1 MVLNGVDDQASRLEQ
16 RKIRVMSLPDQ
27 KDSAARDMQP
37 ALPAYLSSVDDLVLR
52 LNSDRVH
59 GLSNAEA
66 QFRLRSHGANE
77 LPAPRPV
84 PEWVKFLKQ
93 FADPL
98 IMLLLFAMVISLLAW
113 FVEGRHDVPYEMLT
127 IIAIVLFNSVL
138 GYLQERHAEDAMAAL
153 KALSAP
159 SARVLREGEPC
170 QIPAREVVPGD
181 ILLIEEG
188 DTIPADARVA
198 ESIVLRVAEAALTG
212 ESSPVSKNP
221 EALAEKTS
229 IGDQANMV
237 FSGTSVTTGRGSAI
251 VVATGPDTEIGRIA
265 ASIEATREA
274 PTPLQKELSQV
285 SRFLGRSVIAIAI
298 VMGLTLL
305 WLDRHEL
312 SPGHFV
318 TILIFAVALAV
329 AAVPEGLAA
338 INTIILSLG
347 MARMA
352 KRNVIVRRLSSVET
366 LGSTTVICSDK
377 TGTLTRNEMTVRRVV
392 VPGGSVEISGI
403 GYAPEGQLMLNGAP
417 LENEHLKNSVQRLLY
432 TAELANNA
440 RLMKAGERWAI
451 QGDPTEGALI
461 VAARK
466 AGITKD
472 YMVERF
478 IRIGELPFSSERKM
492 MSIAHRDARNE
503 QLIGIAAKGAPDV
516 LLACCSHEQSG
527 DEICPLTSERRGE
540 WAAAIDALAGE
551 ALRTLGVA
559 YRMIPQHALQNG
571 LTEEH
576 EEEMVFLGV
585 VGMIDP
591 PRHEAAV
598 AVQAAKTAGV
608 RTVMITGDHQITAAA
623 IATELGIVE
632 KGARAVTGAELQ
644 RMNDE
649 QLRETVCRY
658 SVYARVA
665 PEHKLRIVSAL
676 QDEGYVAAMT
686 GDGVNDA
693 PALKKADIG
702 VAMGITGTDVSK
714 SAADMVL
721 TDDNFASIV
730 AAVEE
735 GRTIFANIQKCL
747 RFLLSSNAG
756 EVCFMFL
763 GVVLAGVI
771 GLHGGPGSS
780 ITVPLLAVQILWV
793 NLLTDSA
800 PALALSADP
809 VDHDVMKIPP
819 RDPSRHVIDAP
830 MWKDIY
836 YVGAIMGIGTL
847 AVTDWV
853 LPDGLIPGGTGDISR
868 AQTMAFT
875 TLVFF
880 QVFNTFNARSPAR
893 SAFCGL
899 FSNSW
904 LWVAVVGV
912 SLLQVAVVH
921 VPFLQTAF
929 STEALTLTEW
939 LVSISVSSS
948 VLWLV
953 ELKKLLRRRA
963 NTP

>member
-1 MVLNGVDDQASRLEQ
+1 
-16 RKIRVMSLPDQ
+16 MSSPDQ
-27 KDSAARDMQP
+27 KDSAARNMQR
-37 ALPAYLSSVDDLVLR
+37 ALPPYLSSIDDLVLR
-52 LNSDRVH
+52 LNSDLAH

-66 QFRLRSHGANE
+66 QLRLRLNGPNE
-77 LPAPRPV
+77 LPEPRPV
-84 PEWVKFLKQ
+84 PEWIKFLKQ

-98 IMLLLFAMVISLLAW
+98 IVLLLFAMVISLLAW
-113 FVEGRHDVPYEMLT
+113 FVEGRSDVPYEMLT
-127 IIAIVLFNSVL
+127 ITAIVLFNSVL
-138 GYLQERHAEDAMAAL
+138 GYLQERHAEEAMAAL

-159 SARVLREGEPC
+159 TARVLREGEPC

-181 ILLIEEG
+181 MLLIEEG
-188 DTIPADARVA
+188 DTIPADARVT

-221 EALAEKTS
+221 EALPEKTD
-229 IGDQANMV
+229 IGDQQNMV

-251 VVATGPDTEIGRIA
+251 VVATGSDTEIGRIA

-285 SRFLGRSVIAIAI
+285 SRFLGHTVIAIAF

-305 WLDRHEL
+305 WFDRHEL

-329 AAVPEGLAA
+329 AAVPEGMAA

-392 VPGGSVEISGI
+392 VAGGTVEISGS
-403 GYAPEGQLMLNGAP
+403 GYAPEGELFSNGEP
-417 LENEHLKNSVQRLLY
+417 LENEQLKVSVQRLLY

-440 RLMKAGERWAI
+440 RLIKTGERWVI

-472 YMVERF
+472 YMDERF
-478 IRIGELPFSSERKM
+478 IRVGELPFSSERKM
-492 MSIAHRDARNE
+492 MSIAHRDASNE
-503 QLIGIAAKGAPDV
+503 EFVGIAAKGAPDV
-516 LLACCSHEQSG
+516 LLACCSHEQTG
-527 DEICPLTSERRGE
+527 DEVFPLTSKRRWE
-540 WAAAIDALAGE
+540 WSAAIDALAAK

-571 LTEEH
+571 LSEEH

-591 PRHEAAV
+591 PRLEAAL
-598 AVQAAKTAGV
+598 AVQDAKAAGI
-608 RTVMITGDHQITAAA
+608 RTLMITGDHQITAAA
-623 IATELGIVE
+623 IAAELGIVE
-632 KGARAVTGAELQ
+632 KGERAVTGTELQ

-649 QLRETVCRY
+649 QLRETVRMH

-676 QDEGYVAAMT
+676 QDEGYIAAMT

-714 SAADMVL
+714 GAADMVL

-735 GRTIFANIQKCL
+735 GRTIFSNIQKCL

-756 EVCFMFL
+756 EVCFMFF
-763 GVVLAGVI
+763 GVVLASSI
-771 GLHGGPGSS
+771 GLHVGPGAT

-819 RDPSRHVIDAP
+819 RAPGSHVIDAP
-830 MWKDIY
+830 MWRDIY
-836 YVGAIMGIGTL
+836 FVGVIMGIGTL
-847 AVTDWV
+847 AVTDWI
-853 LPDGLIPGGTGDISR
+853 LPDGLIPGGTGDASR

-880 QVFNTFNARSPAR
+880 QIFNAFNARSRTR
-893 SAFCGL
+893 SVFCDL

-904 LWVAVVGV
+904 LWIAVAGVG
-912 SLLQVAVVH
+912 LLQIAVVH
-921 VPFLQTAF
+921 VPFLQKAF

-939 LVSISVSSS
+939 LVSIAVSSS

-953 ELKKLLRRRA
+953 ELKKLLRRRTD
-963 NTP
+963 TP